1 MYVVIDR
8 DRMCFLYKHQNPW
21 MLADLILIECPDA
34 SIEIQPCD
42 GTSFLSEF
50 TDLELK
56 LLYNHT
62 TDAEQKHYGANL
74 RAVLTELV
82 YRLPLFDCV
91 LEEVAAQ
98 AQWCDES
105 NLTETHVYVKKSNR
119 PAKCNPG
126 ELPAILKATVFEKEG
141 DIAKLGRNAAATL
154 YGTAPSAP
162 VTPVTVANSIAPRA
176 TRSPS
181 APRAGGVREIIW
193 KVADQLW
200 EQAGK
205 PIDKPMILVLRK
217 EMMRVLEE
225 EHQVKRTSSSNELGN
240 WQKARI

>member
-8 DRMCFLYKHQNPW
+8 DRMCFLYKHPNPW
-21 MLADLILIECPDA
+21 MLADLILIECPDS

-62 TDAEQKHYGANL
+62 TDAEQNHYGANL

-82 YRLPLFDCV
+82 YRMPVFDCV
-91 LEEVAAQ
+91 DSEVAAQ
-98 AQWCDES
+98 AAWCDEAA
-105 NLTETHVYVKKSNR
+105 LTDLYCYVKGSNR
-119 PAKCNPG
+119 PCRSNPG
-126 ELPAILKATVFEKEG
+126 QQPSALKLVPLAKEAE
-141 DIAKLGRNAAATL
+141 IAKLGRNAAATL
-154 YGTAPSAP
+154 YGTQARAP
-162 VTPVTVANSIAPRA
+162 VAPVNVPATTAPRA
-176 TRSPS
+176 TRTAS
-181 APRAGGVREIIW
+181 APRAGGVREVIW

-200 EQAGK
+200 EAAGK
-205 PIDKPMILVLRK
+205 PIDKSQILVLRK

>member
-8 DRMCFLYKHQNPW
+8 DRMCFLYKHPNPW
-21 MLADLILIECPDA
+21 LLADLILIECPDA

-42 GTSFLSEF
+42 GPNFLSEF

-62 TDAEQKHYGANL
+62 TGAEQKHYGANL

-82 YRLPLFDCV
+82 YRMDLFDGIDT
-91 LEEVAAQ
+91 EVAAQ
-98 AQWCDES
+98 AQWCDEAKS
-105 NLTETHVYVKKSNR
+105 DESFVYVKKSNR
-119 PAKCNPG
+119 PCKADPGQQPAPIKVPVFAK
-126 ELPAILKATVFEKEG
+126 EVE
-141 DIAKLGRNAAATL
+141 IAKMGRNAAAAL
-154 YGTAPSAP
+154 YGTAPRA
-162 VTPVTVANSIAPRA
+162 TVAPITAPASAALRTARA
-176 TRSPS
+176 PS
-181 APRAGGVREIIW
+181 APRAGGVREVIW

-200 EQAGK
+200 EAAGK
-205 PIDKPMILVLRK
+205 PIDKSQILVLRK